1 MKNTWRK
8 LVAAFCAAAM
18 LIALPG
24 VSAYAADSVNEDSIV
39 SYEEID
45 AETIEPSSEGEA
57 QPGIAVE
64 STEAVD
70 GTGLDEP
77 YPEEQEDTAEK
88 LDLPEEYYI
97 QEDDTTS
104 EETVGSNTYTV
115 GDGVTATFDPDYG
128 ILTFSTIT
136 GGTLWKDWLSKTGLS
151 GWDIKYI
158 RVASKDGEFPK
169 NRIVKLPANS
179 EYIFAFL
186 HGVEQFSLKGFD
198 TSNVTN
204 MYGMFY
210 QEYNIKM
217 LDLSTF
223 NTSKVTNMSG
233 MFDSDVKLTILDLS
247 SFNTSKV
254 TDMSSMFNFCND
266 LTSLDVTGFDTS
278 NVTTMYEMFC
288 YCEQL
293 KTLNVSSFNTSKV
306 TSMERMFSSCEKLS
320 SLDLSKFD
328 TSKVTNMN
336 DMFGGCKNLTSLKIN
351 SFKTSNVTDMAFMF
365 AFMPK
370 LTTLRLLNFN
380 TQNLDYAYS
389 MFEYCENLK
398 YLDIGNFDMSK
409 SEHAGDMLTE
419 CNALDILITPKKKNK
434 ATECKLPHTMYDRNG
449 KAYSKLPVNEP
460 SKVLGRTRELAA
472 SIFIDVR
479 DPSHAYYDA
488 IYWAADN
495 GITKGYSDGT
505 FGINRSCTRGEMVM
519 FLWRYAGQP
528 LPKKIL
534 KSPFKD
540 VSSSHTFYKA
550 ILWAYQNGITKGY
563 PDGTFGIDRN
573 VTRGESMMFLWRLK
587 GKPEPMPALK
597 SPFSDVPKNHTF
609 YKAILWG
616 YQKKVT
622 TGYTSGPKK
631 GTFGINENCTRGQ
644 IVTFLYRARNL

>member
-70 GTGLDEP
+70 GTGLDEA
-77 YPEEQEDTAEK
+77 YPEEQEDTAEN

-104 EETVGSNTYTV
+104 EESVGSNTYTV

-128 ILTFSTIT
+128 TLTFSTIT

-223 NTSKVTNMSG
+223 DTSKVTSMSR
-233 MFDSDVKLTILDLS
+233 MFASDIELTILDLS

-254 TDMSSMFNFCND
+254 TDMSGMFDFCNA
-266 LTSLDVTGFDTS
+266 LTNIDVTGFDTS
-278 NVTTMYEMFC
+278 NVTNMSAMFC
-288 YCEQL
+288 FCNNL

-306 TSMERMFSSCEKLS
+306 WTMERMFFSCEKLS
-320 SLDLSKFD
+320 SLNLSNFN
-328 TSKVTNMN
+328 TANVTNM
-336 DMFGGCKNLTSLKIN
+336 DSMFEDCKNLTSLN
-351 SFKTSNVTDMAFMF
+351 LSSFNTTKVTDMGYMF
-365 AFMPK
+365 GNDSK

-380 TQNLDYAYS
+380 TPNLYYADS
-389 MFEYCENLK
+389 MFENCPKLN

-409 SEHAGDMLTE
+409 SESVKYLVNE
-419 CNALDILITPKKKNK
+419 CNALDILITPKNRKKGP
-434 ATECKLPHTMYDRNG
+434 ECKLPHTMYDRNG
-449 KAYSKLPVNEP
+449 KAYNELPVNEP
-460 SKVLGRTRELAA
+460 SKVLGRTRELAS

-479 DPSHAYYDA
+479 DPSHAYYNA
-488 IYWAADN
+488 IYWASEN
-495 GITKGYSDGT
+495 GITKGYADGT

-540 VSSSHTFYKA
+540 VPSSHTFYKA

>member
-24 VSAYAADSVNEDSIV
+24 VSAYAADSVNEYSIV

-104 EETVGSNTYTV
+104 EESVGSNTYTV

-128 ILTFSTIT
+128 TLTFSTIT

-223 NTSKVTNMSG
+223 DTSKVTSMSR
-233 MFDSDVKLTILDLS
+233 MFASDIELTILDLS

-254 TDMSSMFNFCND
+254 TDMSGMFDFCNA
-266 LTSLDVTGFDTS
+266 LTNIDVTGFDTS
-278 NVTTMYEMFC
+278 NVTNMSAMFC
-288 YCEQL
+288 FCNNL

-306 TSMERMFSSCEKLS
+306 WTMERMFFSCEKLS
-320 SLDLSKFD
+320 SLNLSNFN
-328 TSKVTNMN
+328 TANVTNM
-336 DMFGGCKNLTSLKIN
+336 DSMFEDCKNLTSLN
-351 SFKTSNVTDMAFMF
+351 LSSFNTTKVTDMGYMF
-365 AFMPK
+365 GNDSK

-380 TQNLDYAYS
+380 TPNLEYVIS
-389 MFEYCENLK
+389 MFQYCEKLK
-398 YLDIGNFDMSK
+398 YLDIGSFDMSK
-409 SEHAGDMLTE
+409 SDCAWDMLLE
-419 CNALDILITPKKKNK
+419 CNALDIVITPKNRNN
-434 ATECKLPHTMYDRNG
+434 ASECKLPHTMYDRNG
-449 KAYSKLPVNEP
+449 KAYNELPVNEP
-460 SKVLGRTRELAA
+460 SKVLGRTRELAS

-479 DPSHAYYDA
+479 DPSHAYYNA
-488 IYWAADN
+488 IYWASEN
-495 GITKGYSDGT
+495 GITKGYADGT

-540 VSSSHTFYKA
+540 VPSSHTFYKA

>member
-8 LVAAFCAAAM
+8 LMAAFCAAAM
-18 LIALPG
+18 LITLPG
-24 VSAYAADSVNEDSIV
+24 VSAYAADSANEDSIE

-57 QPGIAVE
+57 QPEIAEE
-64 STEAVD
+64 SAEAVD
-70 GTGLDEP
+70 STGLDAP
-77 YPEEQEDTAEK
+77 HFEEQEDTAESV
-88 LDLPEEYYI
+88 DLPEEHNI
-97 QEDDTTS
+97 QEDDSTS
-104 EETVGSNTYTV
+104 EEIVGAKTYTV

-128 ILTFSTIT
+128 ILEFSTTT

-151 GWDIKYI
+151 GWDIKLI
-158 RVASKDGEFPK
+158 RVKSKDGEFLK
-169 NRIVKLPANS
+169 NLIVKLPADS

-210 QEYNIKM
+210 QAYNIKM

-223 NTSKVTNMSG
+223 NTSKVTNMG
-233 MFDSDVKLTILDLS
+233 RMFASDIELTILDLS

-254 TDMSSMFNFCND
+254 TDMNSMFYFCNA
-266 LTSLDVTGFDTS
+266 LTNLDVTGFDTS
-278 NVTTMYEMFC
+278 NVTNMSEMFY
-288 YCEQL
+288 YCENL
-293 KTLNVSSFNTSKV
+293 KTLNVSGFKTSKV
-306 TSMERMFSSCEKLS
+306 TKMENMFSSCEKLG
-320 SLDLSKFD
+320 SLDLSSFN
-328 TSKVTNMN
+328 TSNVTNMAG
-336 DMFGGCKNLTSLKIN
+336 MFAGCKNLTSLYLG
-351 SFKTSNVTDMAFMF
+351 SFNTSKVVDMQFMF
-365 AFMPK
+365 ANDLK

-380 TQNLDYAYS
+380 TPNLYNAEY
-389 MFEYCENLK
+389 MFQGCSKLK

-409 SEHAGDMLTE
+409 SERVEYLVNE
-419 CNALDILITPKKKNK
+419 CDALDILITPKNRKK
-434 ATECKLPHTMYDRNG
+434 ASECKLPHTMYDRNG
-449 KAYSKLPVNEP
+449 KAYSQLPVNEP
-460 SKVLGRTRELAA
+460 SKVLGRTRKLAA

-479 DPSHAYYDA
+479 DPSHAYYNA
-488 IYWAADN
+488 IYWAAEK

-528 LPKKIL
+528 LPKKVL

-540 VSSSHTFYKA
+540 VPSSHTFYKA

-563 PDGTFGIDRN
+563 PDGTFGINRN

-587 GKPEPMPALK
+587 GKPEPMPVLK

-622 TGYTSGPKK
+622 TGYTSGPEK
-631 GTFGINENCTRGQ
+631 GTFGVKENCTRGQ

>member
-8 LVAAFCAAAM
+8 LMAAFCAAAM
-18 LIALPG
+18 LITLPG
-24 VSAYAADSVNEDSIV
+24 VSAYAADSVNEDSIG
-39 SYEEID
+39 SYEETD
-45 AETIEPSSEGEA
+45 AEMIEPSSEGED
-57 QPGIAVE
+57 QPEIAEE
-64 STEAVD
+64 SAEAVD
-70 GTGLDEP
+70 STGLYAP
-77 YPEEQEDTAEK
+77 YAEEQEDTAETA
-88 LDLPEEYYI
+88 DLPEEYYI

-104 EETVGSNTYTV
+104 EEIVGTKTYTV
-115 GDGVTATFDPDYG
+115 GNGVTATFDPDYG
-128 ILTFSTIT
+128 TLMFSTTT

-158 RVASKDGEFPK
+158 GVVSKDGEYLK
-169 NRIVKLPANS
+169 NLKVKLPADS
-179 EYIFAFL
+179 EFIFAFL

-210 QEYNIKM
+210 QAYNIKM

-223 NTSKVTNMSG
+223 DTSKVTNMG
-233 MFDSDVKLTILDLS
+233 WMFASDVELTILDLS

-254 TDMSSMFNFCND
+254 TDMNQMFHFCNA
-266 LTSLDVTGFDTS
+266 LTDLDVTGFNTS
-278 NVTTMYEMFC
+278 NVTNMSGMFC
-288 YCEQL
+288 YCENL
-293 KTLNVSSFNTSKV
+293 KTLNVTGFNTSKV
-306 TSMERMFSSCEKLS
+306 TTMEYMFSSCEKLS
-320 SLDLSKFD
+320 SLDLSSFD
-328 TSKVTNMN
+328 
-336 DMFGGCKNLTSLKIN
+336 
-351 SFKTSNVTDMAFMF
+351 TSNVTLMGDMF
-365 AFMPK
+365 AGCRNLTSVYLGSFNTSKVADMQYMFAGCLK

-380 TQNLDYAYS
+380 TPNLYYADS
-389 MFEYCENLK
+389 MFENCPKLN

-409 SEHAGDMLTE
+409 SESVKYLVNE
-419 CNALDILITPKKKNK
+419 CNALDILITPKNRKKGP
-434 ATECKLPHTMYDRNG
+434 ECKLPHTMYDRNG
-449 KAYSKLPVNEP
+449 KAYNELPVNEP

-540 VSSSHTFYKA
+540 VPSSHTFYKA